1 MVFLR
6 LTVKILPRE
15 QIQPAL
21 SLFRSLLPERKDDS
35 DRNGN
40 GGANGKPASFLLVLE
55 HPDEVTLGGL
65 AGMIQAKWKKLRP
78 DAEPLEIKKLVD
90 DAHDSE
96 DLDPDMTVADVFVDN
111 GKARSD
117 GLDQRG
123 TVRVI
128 QKPAPYAPTRFSSVV
143 QDWDAA
149 AQHYERMKEEEAKS
163 KPKVPKFETIEE
175 ETTPVSSRFSQ
186 GPYSSNGSRR
196 QSDVPVRSVERDEP
210 LLTPPRWGRE
220 SPALAPPS
228 QEQEQADEVAATPQA
243 RRMESKELGE
253 SPTPVRQL
261 APELAPDPFA
271 RPEIPEVETRFQLPG
286 LRPES
291 AHEIETASPFEQ
303 QKPETN
309 LKAAT
314 TYATAQD
321 DVDMTDVEP
330 ESPREKQRVAS
341 PVVVIDNHVL
351 QTIVEKKPQGAA
363 TRKRKK
369 SSEQLPPQKGP
380 RLQLTSSPSETRS
393 KSKEPRMTQD
403 CIELTDASS
412 PVRRR
417 EKAPSFSGPQRRP
430 SLTDHS
436 VKPGL
441 GLGITKSPP
450 RKQSVAETN
459 DRLPNRDP
467 VSTTPLFPSSAARRL
482 SFGQQADV
490 TPSKAQSPGVEHIKR
505 SAMRKDS
512 PLERSQERRSVS
524 FAEEADIVTTP
535 AAPAPRSVPRSTPRT
550 GSKADQ
556 STPRS
561 TPLSSSQTMVFPAN
575 VPRERLEQY
584 INEAAEKTKKEEAIR
599 AEKSAEYERKIKAA
613 EESGNHEHVRLL
625 RDVFFTWKEVVELEK
640 SNKRDERSRLNRL
653 RAKLRNKEKLL
664 LEKEEPMTLSAK
676 RSKPKADP
684 GDRLSSR
691 ASSKSKSATKSKS
704 PVAKET
710 SAAALPEQPKVTQAT
725 NANGLPHS
733 SLDSDD
739 INLPTVPKI
748 RSTEETKLTSKAP
761 KQTSTVAKRQ
771 ITKAD
776 ISPEGTS
783 ESEDDEDEPENKSA
797 SEEKDSY
804 HEADS
809 ESAVA
814 GPAVASEDNTSA
826 AKEQHG
832 DEDDEDEGPEMAKAE
847 MLERV
852 RSPARSRSGSVPA
865 WTGSPLKSPSHA
877 IERRAGEVHEN
888 PTAEPIEKAEEPSK
902 ASPPKAASEKES
914 SASEST
920 SSSESESESEDE
932 SDDDTIPPG
941 RNSAPPPS
949 TAPARLNGTGI
960 LPNGHSPAL
969 PPSAQSSLGSFTSSQ
984 PDSARKRIRA
994 SLKGMLAEQKS
1005 LQAERAKNSK
1015 QRVFS
1020 NQNNRPARKDIFSPS
1035 GSSESESDSDS
1046 GDDTGSSDEDRGD
1059 ILPTGSA
1066 TKIRKVIKRAK

>member
-35 DRNGN
+35 DKNGN
-40 GGANGKPASFLLVLE
+40 GGTNGKPASFLLVLE
-55 HPDEVTLGGL
+55 HPDQVTLGGL

-96 DLDPDMTVADVFVDN
+96 DLDADMTVADVFVDN

-128 QKPAPYAPTRFSSVV
+128 QKPAPYAPPRFGSVV

-149 AQHYERMKEEEAKS
+149 AQHYERMKEEEAKH
-163 KPKVPKFETIEE
+163 KPRVPKFETIE

-210 LLTPPRWGRE
+210 VLTPPRWGRE

-228 QEQEQADEVAATPQA
+228 QEQEKADEVAATPQA
-243 RRMESKELGE
+243 RRMESTELGE

-261 APELAPDPFA
+261 APELASDPFA
-271 RPEIPEVETRFQLPG
+271 RPEIPEVETRLQLPG
-286 LRPES
+286 SQSES
-291 AHEIETASPFEQ
+291 LHQIEAASPSEQ
-303 QKPETN
+303 QKPETS
-309 LKAAT
+309 LKATT

-321 DVDMTDVEP
+321 DVNMTDVEP
-330 ESPREKQRVAS
+330 ESPREKQHVAS
-341 PVVVIDNHVL
+341 PVVVIDKH
-351 QTIVEKKPQGAA
+351 VEKKSQGAA

-369 SSEQLPPQKGP
+369 SSEQLPPQKEP
-380 RLQLTSSPSETRS
+380 RLELTSSPSETRS
-393 KSKEPRMTQD
+393 KSKEPRTTED
-403 CIELTDASS
+403 HTELTDASS

-417 EKAPSFSGPQRRP
+417 ERAPSFSGPQRRP

-436 VKPGL
+436 LKPGL

-450 RKQSVAETN
+450 RKQSVAET
-459 DRLPNRDP
+459 DEKLSCRDP
-467 VSTTPLFPSSAARRL
+467 VSTTPLFPNSVSRRL
-482 SFGQQADV
+482 SFGQQANV

-550 GSKADQ
+550 SSKADK

-599 AEKSAEYERKIKAA
+599 AEKAAEYEKKIKAA

-640 SNKRDERSRLNRL
+640 SNKRDERSRLSRL
-653 RAKLRNKEKLL
+653 RTKLRNKEKLL
-664 LEKEEPMTLSAK
+664 LEKEEPTTVSAK
-676 RSKPKADP
+676 KSRPKADP
-684 GDRLSSR
+684 GDRGSSR

-710 SAAALPEQPKVTQAT
+710 SAAALPEQPKVTEAANT
-725 NANGLPHS
+725 NGLPHS

-739 INLPTVPKI
+739 VKLPTVPKI

-783 ESEDDEDEPENKSA
+783 ESEDDEDESDNESA
-797 SEEKDSY
+797 SEEKKDSY

-809 ESAVA
+809 EPAVA
-814 GPAVASEDNTSA
+814 EPAVASEDNTSA
-826 AKEQHG
+826 AKEQDG

-865 WTGSPLKSPSHA
+865 LTGSPSKSPSHA
-877 IERRAGEVHEN
+877 IERRAGEVHEA
-888 PTAEPIEKAEEPSK
+888 TVEPIEKAEEPSK

-914 SASEST
+914 LASEST

-932 SDDDTIPPG
+932 SDEDFIPP
-941 RNSAPPPS
+941 SAPPPS
-949 TAPARLNGTGI
+949 TAPARLNGTGV

-969 PPSAQSSLGSFTSSQ
+969 RPSARSSFGSFTSSQ
-984 PDSARKRIRA
+984 TDSASKSSRPN
-994 SLKGMLAEQKS
+994 LKGMLAEQKS
-1005 LQAERAKNSK
+1005 LQAERVKKSK

-1066 TKIRKVIKRAK
+1066 RKIRKVIKRAK